1 MAEVKAYNTLMNPIL
16 RATNLVKKF
25 GNMVAVNNI
34 SFSIMEGEIV
44 GLLGPNG
51 AGKTTTIQML
61 LGLLLPTHGEITIFG
76 QNLELHRQEIL
87 QQINFSSAYIN
98 FPSRLTVEE
107 NLKIYARLY
116 DLPDI
121 NECANWVMQML
132 NITDL
137 AKQQY
142 LYLSTGQQTRVHLA
156 KAFINHPRILFLD
169 EPTAALD
176 PDIADSL
183 RDLIIDLQKKENLTV
198 FLTSHNMAEVEEV
211 CDRVLFIDHGQVIVE
226 DSPEN
231 LAGRITRTTVRLM
244 IKDGLKRTLL
254 FCQKQGFEA
263 AVEGRYL
270 EVNLIEDD
278 IVYFLTFL
286 VEKGISYQEISI
298 DRPTLEDFF
307 LEQARK
313 KT

>member
-1 MAEVKAYNTLMNPIL
+1 MSPIL

-25 GNMVAVNNI
+25 GNTFAVNDI
-34 SFSIMEGEIV
+34 SFNIKEGEII

-51 AGKTTTIQML
+51 AGKTTTVQML
-61 LGLLLPTHGEITIFG
+61 LGLLIPTKGEISIFG

-107 NLKIYARLY
+107 NLKIFARLY

-121 NECANWVMQML
+121 KKSVNWTMQFL

-137 AKQQY
+137 AKKKY

-156 KAFINHPRILFLD
+156 KAFINHPKILFLD

-176 PDIADSL
+176 PDIAESL
-183 RDLIIDLQKKENLTV
+183 RDLIIDLQKKEKLTV

-211 CDRVLFIDHGQVIVE
+211 CDRVLFIDHGQIIAE
-226 DSPEN
+226 DTPEN
-231 LAGRITRTTVRLM
+231 LAGRITWTTIRLM

-263 AVEGRYL
+263 IVEGRYL
-270 EVNLIEDD
+270 EVKLIEDD
-278 IVYFLTFL
+278 IVYFLAFL

-307 LEQARK
+307 LEQIRK
-313 KT
+313 KI